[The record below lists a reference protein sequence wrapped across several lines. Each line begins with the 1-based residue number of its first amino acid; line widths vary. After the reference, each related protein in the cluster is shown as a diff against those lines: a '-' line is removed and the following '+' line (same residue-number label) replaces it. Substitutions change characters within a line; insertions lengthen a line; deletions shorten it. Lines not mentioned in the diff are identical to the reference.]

1 MIAYGGLKLE
11 LKIGVDILKGL
22 KLLDIGL
29 NLTWNCLNG
38 KPSFTPFVSKTNGP
52 FGLRKK
58 EEE

>member
-29 NLTWNCLNG
+29 NLT
-38 KPSFTPFVSKTNGP
+38 
-52 FGLRKK
+52 
-58 EEE
+58 